1 VSVTSTISRIFE
13 KVIFN
18 QLISYI
24 ENHNLFYRFQSGFRP
39 LHSTVTALLD
49 LTNEWSYNIDRK
61 MINGVVFLDPKK
73 AFDTVDH
80 EILLSK
86 LRSYGFSQTTLSWF
100 GSFLSDRSQHTYV
113 NGVLSDPL
121 PVVYG
126 IPQGTIL
133 GTTLFLLYIN
143 DLPNS
148 LNFSNTRLYA
158 DDTTLTFSETNLENL
173 NTQMSSDLNSVSN
186 WLFANKL
193 TLNTVKSEFM
203 LIGSSQRLN
212 ILESNNEN
220 EFTINI
226 NDNEIKRKT
235 STKCLGVYVDEHL
248 TWHSHIEHIARKV
261 SSGLFS
267 LRKLRSILPQELLVT
282 IYS

>member
-1 VSVTSTISRIFE
+1 
-13 KVIFN
+13 
-18 QLISYI
+18 
-24 ENHNLFYRFQSGFRP
+24 
-39 LHSTVTALLD
+39 
-49 LTNEWSYNIDRK
+49 
-61 MINGVVFLDPKK
+61 
-73 AFDTVDH
+73 
-80 EILLSK
+80 
-86 LRSYGFSQTTLSWF
+86 
-100 GSFLSDRSQHTYV
+100 
-113 NGVLSDPL
+113 
-121 PVVYG
+121 
-126 IPQGTIL
+126 
-133 GTTLFLLYIN
+133 
-143 DLPNS
+143 
-148 LNFSNTRLYA
+148 
-158 DDTTLTFSETNLENL
+158 
-173 NTQMSSDLNSVSN
+173 MSSDLNSVSN